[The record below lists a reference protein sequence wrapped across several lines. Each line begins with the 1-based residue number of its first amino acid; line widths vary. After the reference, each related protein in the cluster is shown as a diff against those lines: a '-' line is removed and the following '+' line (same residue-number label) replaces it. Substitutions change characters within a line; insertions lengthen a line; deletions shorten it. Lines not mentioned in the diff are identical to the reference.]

1 MYVSLEGVNDDN
13 FNGEVSGTE
22 DDIRKGP
29 DDEVLGITYGTV
41 YINKL
46 GVYSLGKALGAEV
59 GIEGG
64 FSDGMSYGNIVGKL
78 EISSLEASMVV

>member
-1 MYVSLEGVNDDN
+1 MDVSLEGVNDDN
-13 FNGEVSGTE
+13 FNGEVSGTAYG
-22 DDIRKGP
+22 IRKGP
-29 DDEVLGITYGTV
+29 DDEVLGITYGTL

-46 GVYSLGKALGAEV
+46 GVSSLGKAMGAEV